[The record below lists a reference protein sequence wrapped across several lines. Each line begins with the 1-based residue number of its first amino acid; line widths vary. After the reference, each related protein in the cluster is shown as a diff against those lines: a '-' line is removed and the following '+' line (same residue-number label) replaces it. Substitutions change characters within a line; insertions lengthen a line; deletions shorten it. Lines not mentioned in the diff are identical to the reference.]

1 MKKEIE
7 KLDIELKYGYHCFK
21 GEYYEI
27 DSRDGKPFFK
37 KVDIKKIKEQ
47 EELAKKIAEK
57 LKDNLDPVAVIKESL
72 MKIQLKDIKKLY
84 KNLFESKRKY
94 KPKTREHHCVDM
106 KIGNFI
112 LPIAD

>member
-1 MKKEIE
+1 
-7 KLDIELKYGYHCFK
+7 
-21 GEYYEI
+21 
-27 DSRDGKPFFK
+27 
-37 KVDIKKIKEQ
+37 
-47 EELAKKIAEK
+47 
-57 LKDNLDPVAVIKESL
+57 